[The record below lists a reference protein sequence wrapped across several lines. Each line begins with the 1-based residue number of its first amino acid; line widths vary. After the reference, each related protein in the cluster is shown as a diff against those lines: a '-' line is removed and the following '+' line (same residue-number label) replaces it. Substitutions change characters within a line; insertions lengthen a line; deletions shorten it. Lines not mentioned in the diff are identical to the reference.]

1 VCDWSLNVL
10 RSVVAA
16 CAVLAGER
24 RGPVADVRGDA
35 RERAGGDMGL
45 GPMTAQAPA
54 HGEGRRLLDAIHAL
68 DGAVATLTGD
78 ARDDVLA
85 VIEVDEVGKVVDLG
99 PHDRALLLKRFL
111 EPLDLGRLFLDQRV
125 AVHADAGVR
134 YAGVLAG
141 ARAGMTVEAGD
152 LVVAGVNPVRE
163 IDRLLRRVSL
173 VDADAGGAA
182 GEQRGAGAP
191 QGEAE
196 DDPANFHQTALPPV
210 CLAAAPGLREI
221 CCNHAA
227 DFASGRRA
235 SSSLRGFARQRTSRS
250 GHSQDSGPRLTHAR

>member
-125 AVHADAGVR
+125 AVHADAGGR
-134 YAGVLAG
+134 DAGVPAG

-163 IDRLLRRVSL
+163 IDRLFRRVAL
-173 VDADAGGAA
+173 VDAAARGAA
-182 GEQRGAGAP
+182 SDQPAARAQ

-196 DDPANFHQTALPPV
+196 NDGANLHQTVLPPV
-210 CLAAAPGLREI
+210 CLAAAPVPRPI
-221 CCNHAA
+221 CCNQAGA
-227 DFASGRRA
+227 LGSGLGAPPSARA
-235 SSSLRGFARQRTSRS
+235 LA
-250 GHSQDSGPRLTHAR
+250 PP